1 MKLLILGILLFST
14 FNLEPQNEGKI
25 ELLIKGAKSNSGMI
39 LVLIFNQEDGFP
51 EEPKKAFK
59 ALSLP
64 VSNLSTRV
72 VIEDLPVGD
81 YAISVFHDED
91 SDGQIRKNDF
101 GMPIDTYGFSNNPTS
116 FFGPPSFSKCAVPVK
131 NSQVKVEIIL
141 R

>member
-1 MKLLILGILLFST
+1 MKLLIFGIFLVSIY
-14 FNLEPQNEGKI
+14 NSEPQNEGKI
-25 ELLIKGAKSNSGMI
+25 ELLIKGAKSNSGVI
-39 LVLIFNQEDGFP
+39 QVLIFNKEDGFP
-51 EEPKKAFK
+51 EDPKMAFK

-72 VIEDLPVGD
+72 AIEDLPAGE

-101 GMPIDTYGFSNNPTS
+101 GMPIDTYGFSNNPTLY
-116 FFGPPSFSKCAVPVK
+116 FGPPSFSKSTVPVK
-131 NSQVKVEIIL
+131 NSLVKVEIIL